1 MNSGKPPL
9 PPLQWDVI
17 KTSMQSSRLLVAGF
31 VLTTTV
37 ASGCAVAG
45 PLLFSRAV
53 ARLVSAPPLYT
64 LSLLWLF
71 AVTAAL
77 ARCLQDVKVVL
88 SNRLEQHVRNLSSKK
103 IMTALATAELSLFA
117 QNNPSK
123 LSAIVESWHQSNKI
137 YIQLYSM
144 VLMGGVADVAFSFL
158 AVGGA
163 ANWVVALFILAYG
176 AVLVL
181 TTWKSNRVT
190 KVYQAQAQ
198 ASTNESSNLLGS
210 AIENIV
216 PIRVFRAQ
224 PWIAELYDRQTAATR
239 RAWLTFY
246 SVRLRYGALQ
256 STFLF
261 VQYASILGLLLWLY
275 DRSGEISG
283 LVMVSMILVQLNRPF
298 ELIGMSMRDITVA
311 RGMAGPLQ
319 ELLDAHAPAVRP
331 AMLRRAM
338 PILGSLNVSISA
350 LSFGYER
357 GASPLLSEITG
368 EFKPGVIN
376 FIIGRSGAGKSTL
389 MQLLLK
395 MHQGYSGLV
404 RIGPLD
410 LATLD
415 PEDYLAYVGYVPQEP
430 LMMNLSIRE
439 NVLLGRP
446 FSDADVL
453 HALDCVHL
461 ADKVTSLQNGL
472 DYRVGERGQL
482 LSGGERQRLAIARAL
497 IARPRLLLLDEPSA
511 GLDEQTEGWI
521 FDALRQLASGTTII
535 AVTHRR
541 GVISPHDY
549 VLDLSCSASA
559 KASRALEQF
568 P

>member
-1 MNSGKPPL
+1 MNSGKPLL
-9 PPLQWDVI
+9 PPLQWDII
-17 KTSMQSSRLLVAGF
+17 KTSLQSSRLLVAGF
-31 VLTTTV
+31 LLTTIA
-37 ASGCAVAG
+37 ASGCTVAG
-45 PLLFSRAV
+45 PLLFSRAI
-53 ARLVSAPPLYT
+53 ARLSSAAPRYT
-64 LSLLWLF
+64 LSLLLLF

-88 SNRLEQHVRNLSSKK
+88 SNRLEQDIRNLSSKM
-103 IMTALATAELSLFA
+103 IMAALVSAEGSLFA

-123 LSAIVESWHQSNKI
+123 ISAMVESWHQSNKI
-137 YIQLYSM
+137 YIQLYLM

-163 ANWVVALFILAYG
+163 ANWFVALFVILYG

-181 TTWKSNRVT
+181 IAWKSNRVT

-198 ASTNESSNLLGS
+198 ASTNECSNLFGN

-216 PIRVFRAQ
+216 SIRMFRAQ

-246 SVRLRYGALQ
+246 GVRLRYGALQ
-256 STFLF
+256 ATLLF
-261 VQYASILGLLLWLY
+261 VQYASILGLSLWLY
-275 DRSGEISG
+275 DRSGEIGG
-283 LVMVSMILVQLNRPF
+283 LVAVSMILVQLNRPF
-298 ELIGMSMRDITVA
+298 ELIGMSIRDIIVA

-319 ELLDAHAPAVRP
+319 ALLDAHAPAVRP
-331 AMLRRAM
+331 SMLRRTM
-338 PILGSLNVSISA
+338 PTSGSLTISISA

-357 GASPLLSEITG
+357 AASPLLSGITG

-404 RIGPLD
+404 RIGSLD
-410 LATLD
+410 LVTID
-415 PEDYLAYVGYVPQEP
+415 QEDYLAHVGYVPQEP
-430 LMMNLSIRE
+430 IMMNLSIRE

-446 FSDADVL
+446 FSDADVFQ
-453 HALDCVHL
+453 ALECVHL
-461 ADKVTSLQNGL
+461 ADKVTFLRDGL

-497 IARPRLLLLDEPSA
+497 IARPRLLLLDEASSA
-511 GLDEQTEGWI
+511 LDEQTERGI
-521 FDALRQLASGTTII
+521 FDELRQLASETTII
-535 AVTHRR
+535 AITHRR

-549 VLDLSCSASA
+549 VLDLSWSASA
-559 KASRALEQF
+559 RASHVLA
-568 P
+568 